1 MESIGFDY
9 YGSMSLKS
17 PTVRCKRVLGLLAA
31 LASSWAAAQTA
42 VDNGPENSVL
52 DGEIFYEVLV
62 GEISAQAGDGSAAF
76 ALLLDAARK
85 ANAANLFERAVQI
98 ALDARNGDAALQ
110 AAQSWVRAY
119 PQALDA
125 NRYFVQILVGLNRP
139 MDAVAPLKR
148 AMRAMTAA
156 DKFATIEALPRYF
169 ARATDRRLAATSV
182 EQVLVTEV
190 SDPVAGPLAWAVI
203 GQMRLQANDA
213 AGALGAAK
221 RGIALNPQSAAPA
234 TLALALLGT
243 AAPEA
248 ESLVQSYLAGK
259 PSAEFRVAYIRY
271 LVGAQR
277 IGHAYAQAL
286 KLTQQSPDY
295 ADGWLLQGSIELQEG
310 KFQEA
315 EATLKKYM
323 EIRAAAAQKP
333 DPQAMDRSLVMAH
346 VLLSQVAEQGGR
358 YDEALVYLQRI
369 GNPAEAMR
377 MGSRQAAILAK
388 QGKLEEGLALLRALP
403 EPENQP
409 DAAKTK
415 AIAVAQL
422 LRDNKKPLEA
432 YQTLE
437 AALARFPDDLDM
449 RYDLA
454 MMAEKMGK
462 LDVME
467 ELMRQVIA
475 AKPDFHAAYN
485 ALGYSLADRNIR
497 LGEARQLIAKALEFA
512 PGDPFIVDSMAWLE
526 YRSGNTQEAIRLLQ
540 SAFKARP
547 DAEIAAH
554 LGEVLW
560 SAGEKSQAAA
570 IWEQGLKINPENETL
585 LETTQRLRNKP

>member
-1 MESIGFDY
+1 MESIGFVY
-9 YGSMSLKS
+9 YDSMSLISLIARRKH
-17 PTVRCKRVLGLLAA
+17 VLGLLVA
-31 LASSWAAAQTA
+31 LAAGWACAQTPA
-42 VDNGPENSVL
+42 DKVPENSVL

-62 GEISAQAGDGSAAF
+62 GEISAQSGDGSAAF

-98 ALDARNGDAALQ
+98 AFDARNGDAALQ
-110 AAQSWVRAY
+110 AAQAWVRAY
-119 PQALDA
+119 PQSLEA
-125 NRYFVQILVGLNRP
+125 NRYFVQILVGLNRLP
-139 MDAVAPLKR
+139 ETVTPLKR
-148 AMRAMTAA
+148 AMRVMTAA

-169 ARATDRRLAATSV
+169 ARASDRRLAATSV
-182 EQVLVTEV
+182 EQALVGEIA
-190 SDPVAGPLAWAVI
+190 DPSAGPLAWAVI
-203 GQMRLQANDA
+203 GQMRLQANDVV
-213 AGALGAAK
+213 GALTAAR

-243 AAPEA
+243 AAPDA

-286 KLTQQSPDY
+286 QLTRQSPNY
-295 ADGWLLQGSIELQEG
+295 ADGWLLQGSIELQES

-315 EATLKKYM
+315 EATLRKYM
-323 EIRAAAAQKP
+323 EIRAMATPKL

-358 YDEALVYLQRI
+358 YAEALDYLRRV
-369 GNPAEAMR
+369 GNPAEVMR
-377 MGSRQAAILAK
+377 MGARQAAILAK
-388 QGKLEEGLALLRALP
+388 QGKLEQGIALLRALP
-403 EPENQP
+403 EDQA
-409 DAAKTK
+409 DAAKAK
-415 AIAVAQL
+415 ASAVAQL
-422 LRDNKKPLEA
+422 LRDNKKPQEA
-432 YQTLE
+432 YQVLE
-437 AALARFPDDLDM
+437 AALASFPEDLDM

-454 MMAEKMGK
+454 MMAEKTGK
-462 LDVME
+462 LEVME

-497 LGEARQLIAKALEFA
+497 LGEARLLIAKALEFA

-540 SAFKARP
+540 DAFKARP

-560 SAGEKSQAAA
+560 SAGEKAQAAA